1 MPSTMIMFIS
11 NKFSNSQ
18 FMFRKIRIIPFFPC
32 HTVDLITP
40 PPFPNALTPWS
51 PPELVIVHILKV
63 EPTDDVTDPCL
74 FFSISTFIKNAL
86 FCKIRFLK
94 SEFPNTL
101 SIAIFYIIK
110 LSLSNLRPIKI

>member
-74 FFSISTFIKNAL
+74 FFSIFNIHQKCPFFA
-86 FCKIRFLK
+86 K
-94 SEFPNTL
+94 SDFSNPNFQIPYPLLYSILL
-101 SIAIFYIIK
+101 SY
-110 LSLSNLRPIKI
+110 L